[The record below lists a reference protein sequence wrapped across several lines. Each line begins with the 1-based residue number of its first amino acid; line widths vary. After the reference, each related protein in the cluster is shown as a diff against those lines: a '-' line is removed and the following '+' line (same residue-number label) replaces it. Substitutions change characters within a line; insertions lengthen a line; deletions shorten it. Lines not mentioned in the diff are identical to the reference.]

1 MFSCTKLGIKRASQR
16 LIRFSHA
23 DVKPTTIDTTGSSS
37 AKVRYETEG
46 SLAIIT
52 LCHPAAR
59 NTLDVDM
66 IQSLDQMFTEF
77 EKNPA
82 VHVGVLVGT
91 GGSFSAGSEMPT
103 NAMDV
108 DPKLWA
114 TSKRT
119 HFRKPMVCGIDG
131 FCVGSGLELALM
143 CDLRVVEEDACLGFF
158 NRRYGWPL
166 TNGASQRLPAM
177 VGLSRALDLI
187 MTGRAIG
194 GKEALDMG
202 LANRL
207 VATGTG
213 NRAQSSY
220 KCY

>member
-1 MFSCTKLGIKRASQR
+1 MFSCTILGIKRASQR
-16 LIRFSHA
+16 LVRFRHA

-59 NTLDVDM
+59 NTLDVEM

-82 VHVGVLVGT
+82 IHVGVLVGT
-91 GGSFSAGSEMPT
+91 GGSFSAGSNLFAT
-103 NAMDV
+103 DV
-108 DPKLWA
+108 NTKLWS

-158 NRRYGWPL
+158 NRRYGVPL

-213 NRAQSSY
+213 NRAQSY
-220 KCY
+220 INR